1 MLSVTVIDTV
11 SVGIVSV
18 VVVSV
23 SVSVG
28 SVVVVDVEE
37 GGPWRHARR
46 EAVRRCWDRCGGRGC
61 GERHVVVAEDHR
73 RHSVGAERVVLGR
86 DVPAAPLP
94 HRLPPGV
101 YRVVKGRERRR
112 ICAFRCVEK
121 LPFPVVQRK
130 VVW

>member
-11 SVGIVSV
+11 SVIVVIV
-18 VVVSV
+18 VVI
-23 SVSVG
+23 VSVG
-28 SVVVVDVEE
+28 SVVVDVEK
-37 GGPWRHARR
+37 GGSWRHARR
-46 EAVRRCWDRCGGRGC
+46 EAVRWRWDRCGWRGC

-101 YRVVKGRERRR
+101 YCVVKGRERRR
-112 ICAFRCVEK
+112 VCAFRCVEK

-130 VVW
+130 VVR